1 MTSQKELKAAWV
13 EIVMEKFKA
22 DPSLYKHLESA
33 AFYESVA
40 MEFGTKVKDM
50 TVERI
55 REAMENSD
63 KTEDKRGL
71 QILTKTFYDSDQKSS
86 DIISERS
93 RTYGN
98 GNLPS
103 INSVVIVPSQKPP
116 QKRKA
121 RTPSRSRSPSGQR
134 YRPRTFSNSSRNR
147 SSRSVK
153 KPLLLAGNNFGK
165 FLNLKG
171 LKEPMVVL
179 NIQKASELE
188 TSFVDRGHDLNQ
200 KFGVGILSLEKSE
213 EMDDAKNAYNFLRN
227 RCEYVKLICER
238 GTNFNSLEPK
248 FFYTT
253 SPHHDFQRMAREIF
267 RVTENLGLMITKNP
281 LK

>member
-1 MTSQKELKAAWV
+1 
-13 EIVMEKFKA
+13 
-22 DPSLYKHLESA
+22 
-33 AFYESVA
+33 
-40 MEFGTKVKDM
+40 
-50 TVERI
+50 
-55 REAMENSD
+55 
-63 KTEDKRGL
+63 
-71 QILTKTFYDSDQKSS
+71 
-86 DIISERS
+86 
-93 RTYGN
+93 
-98 GNLPS
+98 
-103 INSVVIVPSQKPP
+103 
-116 QKRKA
+116 
-121 RTPSRSRSPSGQR
+121 
-134 YRPRTFSNSSRNR
+134 
-147 SSRSVK
+147 
-153 KPLLLAGNNFGK
+153 
-165 FLNLKG
+165 
-171 LKEPMVVL
+171 MVVL